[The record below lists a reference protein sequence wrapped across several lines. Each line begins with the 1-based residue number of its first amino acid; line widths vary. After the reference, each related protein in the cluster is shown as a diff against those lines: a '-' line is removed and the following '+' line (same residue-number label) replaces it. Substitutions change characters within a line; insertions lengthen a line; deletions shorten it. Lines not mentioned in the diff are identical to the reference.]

1 MLAEGTP
8 IGKYVVRRK
17 IAEGGMAEIYLAS
30 SRGPEGFEKD
40 VAIKRIRPFLAGDE
54 QFVQMFIAEARVAS
68 RLNHANLVQVFEFD
82 KHQDTFYLAMEL
94 VRGHSLWDVRRRAK
108 EMVDPMSPTL
118 VAHVGAEVAR
128 GLGYAHRL
136 ADKGKPLN
144 LVHRDVTPH
153 NVLLSFDG
161 AVKLADFGVA
171 KHSASSTAAG
181 VLKGKFAYMSPEQ
194 SRGEA
199 LDGRTDLFALG
210 IVLWENLTGG
220 RLFDGDSDVAVLR
233 AVQSSAIAPPSRL
246 NPDVPEALSAV
257 VMKALER
264 DPAQRYQDGQEME
277 RALAG
282 FVLSHAK
289 SVDDTDLGAYLR
301 KLYAEEL
308 AQEARVPAPEGG
320 AEPPPRKEPT
330 AQVGAAAAAP
340 PQLNASP
347 DEDMHAATNV
357 VERSRPKTEVKSNPS
372 APTLEMP
379 AMSAPPGASP
389 TATTDASA
397 EPAPT
402 PVRRSS
408 SSLPKVIAD
417 LSTPA
422 GRGSGPKA
430 APPMPP
436 ATMAIP
442 ATPRRPRATVGMR
455 RALMGTGLLAVGI
468 AAAAITIVV
477 SQSLS
482 APAGEGAAAS
492 APEKTGKVAPA
503 APDKSGAAAP
513 NPVPASAP
521 ATPEKGGA
529 AAPNLVPASA
539 PATPEK
545 GDGAPAPNKAGEP
558 GPVAATTPDKGGAAA
573 ANTAPEATA
582 TGALIIRVR
591 PYASVSIDGKHWKD
605 VEGSATRKLPAG
617 AHKVRLDHTWGSYE
631 TTVNIRAGKDAVVEH
646 EFRK

>member
-30 SRGPEGFEKD
+30 SHGPEGFEKD
-40 VAIKRIRPFLAGDE
+40 VAIKRIRSFLAGDE

-108 EMVDPMSPTL
+108 ELMDPMSPTL
-118 VAHVGAEVAR
+118 VAHVGAEIAR
-128 GLGYAHRL
+128 GLGYAHKL

-153 NVLLSFDG
+153 NVLLSFEG

-264 DPAQRYQDGQEME
+264 DPARRYQNAQELE

-308 AQEARVPAPEGG
+308 AQEARAVAPEGG

-330 AQVGAAAAAP
+330 APVGGAASA

-379 AMSAPPGASP
+379 AMMAPGAPP
-389 TATTDASA
+389 TATTDAPA
-397 EPAPT
+397 EPSA

-408 SSLPKVIAD
+408 PSLPKVIAD
-417 LSTPA
+417 LSAPG
-422 GRGSGPKA
+422 GRSSGPKA

-442 ATPRRPRATVGMR
+442 ATRRPARATVGMR
-455 RALMGTGLLAVGI
+455 RALMGAGLLAVGI
-468 AAAAITIVV
+468 GAAAITIVV
-477 SQSLS
+477 SSSLAPPTAGGS
-482 APAGEGAAAS
+482 A
-492 APEKTGKVAPA
+492 APA
-503 APDKSGAAAP
+503 APNANGAPVLEKTGGPVAGAAPDKGGALAP
-513 NPVPASAP
+513 NTVPASAP
-521 ATPEKGGA
+521 AAPEKTSGSGPIA
-529 AAPNLVPASA
+529 ATPPDKNSA
-539 PATPEK
+539 PAPEK
-545 GDGAPAPNKAGEP
+545 TG
-558 GPVAATTPDKGGAAA
+558 GPVAAAAPDKGAAA
-573 ANTAPEATA
+573 APEAEA
-582 TGALIIRVR
+582 TGTLIVRVR
-591 PYASVSIDGKHWKD
+591 PYASVFIDGKHRKD
-605 VEGSATRKLPAG
+605 VQGSATFKLPAG
-617 AHKVRLDHTWGSYE
+617 VHKVRLDHTWGAYE
-631 TTVNIRAGKDAVVEH
+631 TSVTIRAGKDAVVEQAFH
-646 EFRK
+646 K

>member
-1 MLAEGTP
+1 PAGGGQARLPGQAHLGHHPGDGRADAGPAAAGAGQEPAAVVHQPPRRGAHPPGRGGRRVGLGHGRRGAQGGADAAFGAVGRGDLPGRRARGAHAEDLPAGLELRGGGAAGLPRLRHAQRVRARGEGTVAGGAAPAGPAGSEHQGGQGEGPLRGDAVGERLLRRVRPGGDPVRGQGAPGGRVPVQVHAPRARHPHRARGGEGELGDQGVGEVLMLAEGTP

-194 SRGEA
+194 SRGEP
-199 LDGRTDLFALG
+199 LDARTDLFALG
-210 IVLWENLTGG
+210 IVLWEMLTGG

-330 AQVGAAAAAP
+330 AQVGAAAA
-340 PQLNASP
+340 
-347 DEDMHAATNV
+347 
-357 VERSRPKTEVKSNPS
+357 
-372 APTLEMP
+372 
-379 AMSAPPGASP
+379 
-389 TATTDASA
+389 
-397 EPAPT
+397 
-402 PVRRSS
+402 
-408 SSLPKVIAD
+408 
-417 LSTPA
+417 
-422 GRGSGPKA
+422 
-430 APPMPP
+430 
-436 ATMAIP
+436 
-442 ATPRRPRATVGMR
+442 
-455 RALMGTGLLAVGI
+455 
-468 AAAAITIVV
+468 
-477 SQSLS
+477 
-482 APAGEGAAAS
+482 
-492 APEKTGKVAPA
+492 
-503 APDKSGAAAP
+503 
-513 NPVPASAP
+513 
-521 ATPEKGGA
+521 
-529 AAPNLVPASA
+529 
-539 PATPEK
+539 
-545 GDGAPAPNKAGEP
+545 
-558 GPVAATTPDKGGAAA
+558 
-573 ANTAPEATA
+573 
-582 TGALIIRVR
+582 
-591 PYASVSIDGKHWKD
+591 
-605 VEGSATRKLPAG
+605 
-617 AHKVRLDHTWGSYE
+617 
-631 TTVNIRAGKDAVVEH
+631 
-646 EFRK
+646 

>member
-82 KHQDTFYLAMEL
+82 KHQDTYYLAMEL

-108 EMVDPMSPTL
+108 ELMEPMPPTL
-118 VAHVGAEVAR
+118 VAHVGAEVAS

-136 ADKGKPLN
+136 SDKGKLLN

-161 AVKLADFGVA
+161 AVKLTDFGVA

-194 SRGEA
+194 ARGDP

-233 AVQSSAIAPPSRL
+233 AVQSSAIAPPARL
-246 NPDVPEALSAV
+246 NPEVPEALSAV

-264 DPAQRYQDGQEME
+264 DPAQRYQNAQELE

-282 FVLSHAK
+282 FVLAHAK

-308 AQEARVPAPEGG
+308 DQEAAREGHAAQEGG
-320 AEPPPRKEPT
+320 AEQPRREPT
-330 AQVGAAAAAP
+330 AVMGAGEAP
-340 PQLNASP
+340 KLSASP
-347 DEDMHAATNV
+347 DEDMHAATHR

-372 APTLEMP
+372 MRA
-379 AMSAPPGASP
+379 ASP
-389 TATTDASA
+389 TATTDA
-397 EPAPT
+397 EPPPAPA
-402 PVRRSS
+402 RRSS

-417 LSTPA
+417 LPA
-422 GRGSGPKA
+422 LDARSSGPKA

-442 ATPRRPRATVGMR
+442 ATPRASRATVGMR
-455 RALMGTGLLAVGI
+455 RALAAAGLLAVGI
-468 AAAAITIVV
+468 GAAAITVAV
-477 SQSLS
+477 SRSVS
-482 APAGEGAAAS
+482 GPPAPEKVAVAPAPDPAPEPVTAP
-492 APEKTGKVAPA
+492 APEKTDAPP
-503 APDKSGAAAP
+503 APTTVPAAAAP
-513 NPVPASAP
+513 APDAEAS
-521 ATPEKGGA
+521 
-529 AAPNLVPASA
+529 
-539 PATPEK
+539 
-545 GDGAPAPNKAGEP
+545 
-558 GPVAATTPDKGGAAA
+558 
-573 ANTAPEATA
+573 
-582 TGALIIRVR
+582 TGTLIIRVR
-591 PYASVSIDGKHWKD
+591 PYATVSIDGKHKKD
-605 VEGSATRKLPAG
+605 VQGSATFKLPAG
-617 AHKVRLDHTWGSYE
+617 VHKVRLDHPRRPYE
-631 TTVNIRAGKDAVVEH
+631 TTVNIRAGKDAVVEQD
-646 EFRK
+646 FRK